1 MEKRVGHVTDVAERV
16 ASFRTYVR
24 RMLHYHEA
32 ISLMHWD
39 LRTGAPRKG
48 VELRSEAIGTLAGE
62 LFELSVSPELGALL
76 DELGD
81 PSVYPALDRITQAMV
96 REVRR
101 DYERSRKIPPE
112 RHRAFVVLT
121 SKAQTVW
128 EEAKAA
134 SDFALL
140 KPYLEEIV
148 ALTSEFIDYWGPGEH
163 RYDTLLDIY
172 EPGVT
177 VRQLDEIFGQLRTDT
192 VELVEAIVAS
202 GKRVDTEPLRRFFDP
217 QRQRQFSLL
226 LLERM
231 GYDFSAG
238 RLDET
243 AHPFESAINRYDV
256 RVTTKFLPHEVRSAI
271 FSTIHEGGH
280 ALYEQGISPELIDTG
295 LCDGASYG
303 IHESQSRFWENF
315 IGRSREFWECHYADL
330 LRLFPAELSDVSLDH
345 FHRAVNQVEP
355 SLIRIEADEVTYNLH
370 IMIRYELEKALVAG
384 DLKVADLPGAW
395 REKMREYLGLEP
407 ATDAEGVLQDVHWS
421 GGDFGYFPSYALGN
435 IYAAQFRTALARD
448 IPDYLQHVREG
459 RMEPIKA
466 WLNDRIHRHGKLLQP
481 REIVRQV
488 TGEDV
493 NPAHLVAYFKEKFAP
508 LYGL

>member
-1 MEKRVGHVTDVAERV
+1 MQ
-16 ASFRTYVR
+16 
-24 RMLHYHEA
+24 HYHEA

-62 LFELSVSPELGALL
+62 LFELATSPQLGEMLEALSDDSVF
-76 DELGD
+76 
-81 PSVYPALDRITQAMV
+81 PALDRITQAAV

-101 DYERSRKIPPE
+101 EYERNRKIPAD

-121 SKAQTVW
+121 AKAQTVW

-134 SDFALL
+134 SDFSLL
-140 KPYLEEIV
+140 RPYLEEIV
-148 ALTSEFIDYWGPGEH
+148 AMTSEFIDCWGYGEH
-163 RYDTLLDIY
+163 RYDTLLDMY

-177 VRQLDEIFGQLRTDT
+177 VRLLDDIFGRLREDT
-192 VELVEAIVAS
+192 VALVQAIVAS
-202 GKRVDTEPLRRFFDP
+202 GRRVDTTPLQRYFDP
-217 QRQRQFSLL
+217 ARQRQFSRL

-231 GYDFSAG
+231 GYDFEAG

-256 RVTTKFLPHEVRSAI
+256 RVTTKFLPHDVRSAI

-280 ALYEQGISPELIDTG
+280 ALYEQGISPDLIDTP
-295 LCDGASYG
+295 LCNGTSYG

-315 IGRSREFWECHYADL
+315 IGRSREFWEFNYADL
-330 LRLFPAELSDVSLDH
+330 LRLFPAELADVSLDH
-345 FHRAVNQVEP
+345 FHRAVNHVEP

-384 DLKVADLPGAW
+384 DLKVADLPGVW
-395 REKMREYLGLEP
+395 REKMREYLGVEP

-435 IYAAQFRTALARD
+435 VYAAQFRSALARD
-448 IPDYLQHVREG
+448 IPDFMEQVRRGELQA
-459 RMEPIKA
+459 IKA
-466 WLNDRIHRHGKLLQP
+466 WLNDRIHRHGKLLKP
-481 REIVRQV
+481 KEIIRQV

-493 NPAHLVAYFKEKFAP
+493 NAVHLVAYFREKFEP